1 MKKGCLRIVAL
12 VLVLTILLSMAAFA
26 AMTESDYIAATSA
39 WITRSGNTV
48 KVNFYIV
55 GTKTMDKIGVQYV
68 YLYEKTGNTWYLV
81 ETFDYTD
88 PDYAAD
94 MMNTNSGAKAA
105 YLSYDG
111 SSTKSYYATC
121 YFYAEKNGGSDSITQ
136 NTPTS
141 HGSSTPTP

>member
-1 MKKGCLRIVAL
+1 MKKRIVRILAL
-12 VLVLTILLSMAAFA
+12 AVILTMLLSTAVFA
-26 AMTESDYIAATSA
+26 SMTASEYIAATNA
-39 WITRSGNTV
+39 WITRTGNTV
-48 KVNFYIV
+48 KVNFTIV

-81 ETFDYTD
+81 ETFNYTD